1 MNTFPQKYHTNA
13 LLMNVLF
20 EPVDVGESIPV
31 PPPSTSSRR
40 EDVVVS
46 DAKFRR
52 CSPSSSSVIKSA
64 DDDDEEEAE
73 EERNDEKKFKI
84 QEEEQKE
91 AELYA
96 MKARNECL
104 ERALVDATGKE
115 NELLIELAHFERAC
129 EEKDAI
135 IARLKVDLEEALDAK
150 KREETKRR
158 KREKKMV
165 LGEKTEEERRRRR
178 SAGGRLCEES
188 VSLLEKAT
196 SALELA
202 RKESEVLRL
211 KLKEEKKKNNKEE
224 ETKKTKAPARGER
237 ERRRTATPLPETPP
251 FAKQFW
257 SYRNDE
263 RRRLAAEERTHT
275 LQFSDEDE
283 DEEED
288 EEDDFYS
295 DEDEDEEHDEDTFT
309 EVESE
314 SHSSSSSSS
323 SSSSEEEEK
332 EEKNYRRD
340 FTNDTTYSSIDELLD
355 RSVVLNSRLEAL
367 EQRARHLYTAA
378 KPAT

>member
-1 MNTFPQKYHTNA
+1 M
-13 LLMNVLF
+13 
-20 EPVDVGESIPV
+20 
-31 PPPSTSSRR
+31 
-40 EDVVVS
+40 
-46 DAKFRR
+46 
-52 CSPSSSSVIKSA
+52 
-64 DDDDEEEAE
+64 
-73 EERNDEKKFKI
+73 
-84 QEEEQKE
+84 
-91 AELYA
+91 YA

-104 ERALVDATGKE
+104 ERALIDASGKE
-115 NELLIELAHFERAC
+115 NVLLIELAHFERAC

-150 KREETKRR
+150 NREETKR
-158 KREKKMV
+158 
-165 LGEKTEEERRRRR
+165 RRRRR
-178 SAGGRLCEES
+178 SAGGQLCEES

-211 KLKEEKKKNNKEE
+211 KLKEEKKKNKKEE
-224 ETKKTKAPARGER
+224 ETKKKKKKTKAPARGGR

-257 SYRNDE
+257 SYRNEE
-263 RRRLAAEERTHT
+263 RRRLAAEERTHP
-275 LQFSDEDE
+275 LRFSDEDE

-295 DEDEDEEHDEDTFT
+295 DEDEDDEDEDDDEDTST

-314 SHSSSSSSS
+314 SQSSSSSSS
-323 SSSSEEEEK
+323 SSSSEEEE
-332 EEKNYRRD
+332 EEEEEEENYRRD

>member
-1 MNTFPQKYHTNA
+1 M
-13 LLMNVLF
+13 
-20 EPVDVGESIPV
+20 
-31 PPPSTSSRR
+31 
-40 EDVVVS
+40 
-46 DAKFRR
+46 
-52 CSPSSSSVIKSA
+52 
-64 DDDDEEEAE
+64 
-73 EERNDEKKFKI
+73 
-84 QEEEQKE
+84 
-91 AELYA
+91 
-96 MKARNECL
+96 
-104 ERALVDATGKE
+104 
-115 NELLIELAHFERAC
+115 
-129 EEKDAI
+129 
-135 IARLKVDLEEALDAK
+135 
-150 KREETKRR
+150 
-158 KREKKMV
+158 
-165 LGEKTEEERRRRR
+165 
-178 SAGGRLCEES
+178 CEES

-251 FAKQFW
+251 FARQFW

-263 RRRLAAEERTHT
+263 RRRLAAEERTHP
-275 LQFSDEDE
+275 LRFPDEDE

-332 EEKNYRRD
+332 EEKKLPTRLHQRHHVLLHRRTARPIRRSQLALGSFRTTSEALIYRRETGD
-340 FTNDTTYSSIDELLD
+340 IEHYY
-355 RSVVLNSRLEAL
+355 RYY
-367 EQRARHLYTAA
+367 HYH
-378 KPAT
+378 